1 MLLVIIKLQSSRF
14 VFSYWSIKKLLSLS
28 SSLTLIPVHF
38 GLNVL
43 IKKLLLKKNV
53 SDPLVNRALMHLAAV
68 HIRLVKT
75 AAFHSENE
83 SNV

>member
-75 AAFHSENE
+75 AAFHPENE